1 MSTTETTREA
11 EIVNEEAVMTPP
23 AAALPAPVTDYGMVR
38 FEAMGHR
45 YRVGHLSEVMIAGQ
59 PFLRL
64 DLDGGGIEFY
74 TPSSVYCI
82 SPATAPVPRAEIP
95 ARFAAELN
103 DAYADDEDWSDDD
116 DDT

>member
-1 MSTTETTREA
+1 MAGCLEDGAIDFSGAAEVETR
-11 EIVNEEAVMTPP
+11 
-23 AAALPAPVTDYGMVR
+23 AAATLPVSALPPPVTDYGMVR

-45 YRVGHLSEVMIAGQ
+45 YRVGRLSEVMMAGQ

-95 ARFAAELN
+95 ARFAGEL
-103 DAYADDEDWSDDD
+103 DAYADD
-116 DDT
+116 

>member
-1 MSTTETTREA
+1 MSTEMTQEA
-11 EIVNEEAVMTPP
+11 ALP
-23 AAALPAPVTDYGMVR
+23 AAALPPPVTDFGMVR

-45 YRVGHLSEVMIAGQ
+45 YREGRLSEVMMAGQ

-64 DLDGGGIEFY
+64 DLDGGGIEMY

-95 ARFAAELN
+95 ARF
-103 DAYADDEDWSDDD
+103 DYALDDNGAWDDDEESDDD
-116 DDT
+116 EGQPR